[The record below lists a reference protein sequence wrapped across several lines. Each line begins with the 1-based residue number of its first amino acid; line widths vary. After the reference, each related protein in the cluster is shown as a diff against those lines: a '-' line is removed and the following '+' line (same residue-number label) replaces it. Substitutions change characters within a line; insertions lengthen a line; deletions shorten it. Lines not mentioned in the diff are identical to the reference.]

1 MRRGFVINYSQRIKN
16 FRIRAIAQILP
27 HLGVI
32 IKGNHYAMRF
42 TKLRKAFLSVESLKD
57 EFLVLLKSKKE
68 LDEKIES
75 KMGDLMI
82 FINRFSFSDEPH
94 KNRFVALP
102 NHDFANTTIKSL
114 ALFQKTQA
122 TNLAIKQELITSTRP
137 DVVLFPH
144 DKVLVIIPK
153 EKILDLSVF
162 LAASLNL
169 NEKT

>member
-1 MRRGFVINYSQRIKN
+1 MSY
-16 FRIRAIAQILP
+16 
-27 HLGVI
+27 
-32 IKGNHYAMRF
+32 
-42 TKLRKAFLSVESLKD
+42 TKQRKAFLSEESLKD

-82 FINRFSFSDEPH
+82 FINRFSFSDAPL
-94 KNRFVALP
+94 KNRFVVLA
-102 NHDFANTTIKSL
+102 NHDFAYTTIKSL
-114 ALFQKTQA
+114 VLFQKTQA
-122 TNLAIKQELITSTRP
+122 TKLAIKQELITSHRP
-137 DVVLFPH
+137 DVVLFPQ

-153 EKILDLSVF
+153 EKMLDLSVF